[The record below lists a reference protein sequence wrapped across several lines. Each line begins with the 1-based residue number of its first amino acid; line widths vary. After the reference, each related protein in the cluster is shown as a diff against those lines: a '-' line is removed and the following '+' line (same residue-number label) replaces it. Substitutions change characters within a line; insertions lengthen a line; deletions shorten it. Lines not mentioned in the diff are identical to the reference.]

1 MYLEKEENQALFDS
15 LSNEQIH
22 KDHFEN
28 LTAFIRQICLT
39 VNAMLST
46 KNGPFYFID
55 TYGTIRSTKLRSVL
69 CEIYKILLTNSTINI
84 EGLLTLL
91 KKKYLSNSTPKDF
104 KISIINTQNNGYFK
118 KFKEKLEELKVAIN
132 VDQLKGATITA
143 NILSLNVGKSQYEL
157 KQMLLQG
164 LENSGDRFIEDININ
179 YNRNVKKFDT
189 SDYMVDPQPDYQ
201 NISQNEQDKILTAD
215 EVADM
220 FKGGR
225 KKLNKTK
232 RKKKK
237 KYKHTKKRK
246 KYILRKK
253 HKTRKKKL

>member
-1 MYLEKEENQALFDS
+1 
-15 LSNEQIH
+15 
-22 KDHFEN
+22 
-28 LTAFIRQICLT
+28 
-39 VNAMLST
+39 
-46 KNGPFYFID
+46 
-55 TYGTIRSTKLRSVL
+55 
-69 CEIYKILLTNSTINI
+69 
-84 EGLLTLL
+84 
-91 KKKYLSNSTPKDF
+91 
-104 KISIINTQNNGYFK
+104 
-118 KFKEKLEELKVAIN
+118 
-132 VDQLKGATITA
+132 
-143 NILSLNVGKSQYEL
+143 
-157 KQMLLQG
+157 MLLQG